1 MEADNCL
8 AKTNMDK
15 VKRSLEG
22 VDYLLHI
29 NNKANNQI
37 LEDCNKSKIELD
49 ALDEE
54 LAEL

>member
-54 LAEL
+54 LAGL